1 MVIDF
6 SISSYSH
13 PTRPVLIN
21 CHLPPCAGT
30 TSTRPRHVS
39 NGEVA
44 QRLTV
49 QHIRGMPGG
58 PSLQLAPQPLPP
70 PRFVVAPAPLQPA
83 AAMPGVRLEAAAD
96 TRSDGSGGRGREAST
111 AADRTKTAG
120 LDEAAAIEG
129 EAADVIRV
137 LLLPC
142 WHSRSCRL
150 QCMPS
155 YVRCNTGS
163 RRQSPLQ
170 SCGASHA
177 ALQGLL
183 LSHAHTG
190 SGQPASSSRTA
201 RQDTLLACRFATNF
215 SDDYEL
221 GECIGKGTLRSH
233 TRGLD
238 MQCSSH
244 CVLASHAGG
253 VMSHE
258 KRMVWRC
265 A

>member
-1 MVIDF
+1 MLAQPQLPFAV
-6 SISSYSH
+6 H
-13 PTRPVLIN
+13 AVVCALQHWQPTPV
-21 CHLPPCAGT
+21 
-30 TSTRPRHVS
+30 
-39 NGEVA
+39 
-44 QRLTV
+44 
-49 QHIRGMPGG
+49 
-58 PSLQLAPQPLPP
+58 
-70 PRFVVAPAPLQPA
+70 A
-83 AAMPGVRLEAAAD
+83 AAELR
-96 TRSDGSGGRGREAST
+96 
-111 AADRTKTAG
+111 
-120 LDEAAAIEG
+120 
-129 EAADVIRV
+129 
-137 LLLPC
+137 C
-142 WHSRSCRL
+142 QSRSL
-150 QCMPS
+150 
-155 YVRCNTGS
+155 
-163 RRQSPLQ
+163 
-170 SCGASHA
+170 A
-177 ALQGLL
+177 GLL